1 MDNIEIVMIKLK
13 GCGPCEQFEPI
24 IKNYTKEK
32 NIRFKTIQAENMP
45 KNIRPPYYP
54 YFYLR
59 KKDKVIEEWAGN
71 SEKKMKSVIKRN
83 FV

>member
-1 MDNIEIVMIKLK
+1 
-13 GCGPCEQFEPI
+13 
-24 IKNYTKEK
+24 
-32 NIRFKTIQAENMP
+32 MP